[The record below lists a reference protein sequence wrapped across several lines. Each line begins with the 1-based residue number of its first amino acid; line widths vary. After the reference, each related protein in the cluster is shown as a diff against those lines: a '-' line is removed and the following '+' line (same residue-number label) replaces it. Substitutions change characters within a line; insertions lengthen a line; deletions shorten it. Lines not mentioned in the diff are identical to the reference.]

1 MGASEWKYRIECA
14 PAESPAQ
21 VFERLQLREMA
32 GDDYLW
38 DDDCIGPRPRTIA
51 QLKAG
56 RGPEFGQQGTHS
68 ILDMYGVLAADETDD
83 RELFAAVR
91 AITEDEASQVF
102 GTPRPSPAQFDET
115 AAEPLGPH
123 WTGSLVRLYENDV
136 QVAMGFWGYSG
147 D

>member
-68 ILDMYGVLAADETDD
+68 ILDMYGVVAADERVLVSEPAPARVSEPGGPADPD
-83 RELFAAVR
+83 RRHASSLSSVR
-91 AITEDEASQVF
+91 PTVTVSP
-102 GTPRPSPAQFDET
+102 GSSRRPSVT
-115 AAEPLGPH
+115 RSSSTSAA
-123 WTGSLVRLYENDV
+123 
-136 QVAMGFWGYSG
+136 M
-147 D
+147 